1 MQKGNEITGYGNESQ
16 LCYQHTSASAVTATT
31 CCTAIMKASV
41 TGTGGALT
49 MSSSNGAGN
58 TVDGEDNSGG
68 LTESLAYL
76 VASKR
81 ADISLYS
88 LGEVA
93 LRGGGGFNIKGVAG
107 AQWDAPHMEPLL
119 FLVLAQPRKLGYRN

>member
-1 MQKGNEITGYGNESQ
+1 MLSTHVGECGHGNNVLYGHNEGV
-16 LCYQHTSASAVTATT
+16 CDRN
-31 CCTAIMKASV
+31 
-41 TGTGGALT
+41 GGALT

-76 VASKR
+76 VVSKR

-88 LGEVA
+88 LGELA